1 MHNSNT
7 IHIFQSD
14 FTYTLQLSLSNFWG
28 KTSDPIEPPMRAGL
42 PTEASRLTILAFDM
56 VAEEKPGRASNSSRF
71 FQ

>member
-7 IHIFQSD
+7 IHHISIRFHIHATAIIIQ
-14 FTYTLQLSLSNFWG
+14 FLG
-28 KTSDPIEPPMRAGL
+28 KTSDPIEPPMRLVA
-42 PTEASRLTILAFDM
+42 TEASRLTILAFDM